1 MSRSF
6 WTGSQHLLGKSRRKV
21 HTSSV
26 RLPGECRASPSL
38 LHAVPCSRSTPVLVQ
53 SHL

>member
-6 WTGSQHLLGKSRRKV
+6 WTGSQHPSGKSRRKV

-26 RLPGECRASPSL
+26 RLPGQSPSL
-38 LHAVPCSRSTPVLVQ
+38 LHAVPCSWSTPVQ
-53 SHL
+53 RESHL

>member
-6 WTGSQHLLGKSRRKV
+6 WTGSQHPSGKSRRKV

-26 RLPGECRASPSL
+26 RLPGQCRASPSL
-38 LHAVPCSRSTPVLVQ
+38 LHAVPCSWSTPVQ
-53 SHL
+53 RESHL